1 MAQDWVGSAM
11 LAERNR
17 LAKMLNQ
24 RMVRLEKAGIN
35 YGAIAQYKDWVK
47 EYYGESKTGKLRFP
61 ERRTASSA
69 SKWKHNVSL
78 RKELDKLNYFASTN
92 WITSTVSGTRQLE
105 KQRKENFENAFG
117 LHFPRVEIMNEFL
130 ESESWKVLKKI
141 YGSALALRL
150 AGKRKYRRGTEKSR
164 STVAAMDA
172 RLAAFLERRG
182 DNYNLR
188 EMTSEDIQAIFGL
201 SSKTITQT
209 IEEMEDKL
217 PL

>member
-17 LAKMLNQ
+17 LAKLLNQ

-47 EYYGESKTGKLRFP
+47 EYYGESKSGKLRFP

-69 SKWKHNVSL
+69 ARWNHGVSL
-78 RKELDKLNYFASTN
+78 RRELDILNYFATAN
-92 WITSTVSGTRQLE
+92 WATATVSGARKLMQ
-105 KQRKENFENAFG
+105 QRRENFENKFG
-117 LHFPRVEIMNEFL
+117 LHFPSEQIMNEFL
-130 ESESWKVLKKI
+130 QSESWKVLKKI
-141 YGSALALRL
+141 YGSGLALRL
-150 AGKRKYRRGTEKSR
+150 AGKRKYRRGSEKAR

-188 EMTSEDIQAIFGL
+188 DMSSEDIQAIFGL